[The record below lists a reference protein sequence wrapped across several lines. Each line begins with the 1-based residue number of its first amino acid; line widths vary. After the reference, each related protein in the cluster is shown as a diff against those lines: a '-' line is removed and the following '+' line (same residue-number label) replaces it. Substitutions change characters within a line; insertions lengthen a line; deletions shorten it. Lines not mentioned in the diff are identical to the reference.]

1 MKTPAPGLDI
11 RVLVK
16 FHPDHD
22 GLAAFAQQKTD
33 FVQFHQGRVGR
44 VGPSGGGFFGDGV
57 FPADVCKLH
66 GVKVP
71 FYRAFRKARP
81 TELILFM
88 EQRRPFMRFS
98 HLVLAAALAAPLV
111 AQPKPQYEIYA
122 IRYAT
127 IPDFPVS
134 SLVAGADRARKMDIA
149 MMVWL
154 VRGNG
159 HNILVDSGFY
169 REQFMNQWHP
179 KDYVRPS
186 EAIARLGLKPEDITD
201 VVITHMHWDHADGMD
216 LFPKARIW
224 LQKDELEYYAGA
236 AWQSR
241 NTHGGID
248 PDDILA
254 AVKLNT
260 QGRVGLVNGDAQEIL
275 PGITCY
281 LGGKHTYA
289 SQYLGINTA
298 QGTVVLASDNMYLYE
313 NLDKH
318 APIAQTLDAESNLRA
333 QDRMKQLAADPRLII
348 PGHDPA
354 VMTRFPNPQ
363 PGVAKI
369 Q

>member
-1 MKTPAPGLDI
+1 MKPRSPYL
-11 RVLVK
+11 
-16 FHPDHD
+16 
-22 GLAAFAQQKTD
+22 
-33 FVQFHQGRVGR
+33 
-44 VGPSGGGFFGDGV
+44 
-57 FPADVCKLH
+57 
-66 GVKVP
+66 
-71 FYRAFRKARP
+71 
-81 TELILFM
+81 
-88 EQRRPFMRFS
+88 RFS
-98 HLVLAAALAAPLV
+98 HLILAAALAVPLT
-111 AQPKPQYEIYA
+111 AQPKPRYEIYA

-127 IPDFPVS
+127 LADFAVS
-134 SLVAGADRARKMDIA
+134 SLVAGADRSRKMDIA

-159 HNILVDSGFY
+159 RNILVDSGFY
-169 REQFMNQWHP
+169 RDQFIKQWRP
-179 KDYVRPS
+179 KDFVKPS
-186 EAIARLGLKPEDITD
+186 EAIAPLGLKPEDITD

-224 LQKDELEYYAGA
+224 LQKDELEYYAGS

-260 QGRVGLVNGDAQEIL
+260 QGRVALVNGDAQEIL

-289 SQYLGINTA
+289 SQYLGVNTA
-298 QGTVVLASDNMYLYE
+298 AGIVVLASDNMYLYE

-318 APIAQTLDAESNLRA
+318 VPIAQTLDPESNLRA
-333 QDRMKQLAADPRLII
+333 QDRMKQLAADPKLII

-354 VMTRFPNPQ
+354 VMTRFPNPM